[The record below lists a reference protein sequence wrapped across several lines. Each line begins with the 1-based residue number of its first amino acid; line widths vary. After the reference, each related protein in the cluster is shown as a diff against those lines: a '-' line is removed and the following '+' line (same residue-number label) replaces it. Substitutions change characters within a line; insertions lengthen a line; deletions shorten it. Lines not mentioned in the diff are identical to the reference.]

1 MAYTNG
7 SPIRKMLVDEVI
19 HPVHDYRI
27 LPKDYKLAEL
37 TQSLN
42 QDFDADSLAMLNDAS
57 PETVFFVNDG
67 GKHIVCS
74 PTSTKEIQA
83 DGTII
88 PWVST
93 IDEKG
98 EAFGIKCVFE
108 GNVITS
114 AKLVKMDS
122 PYVKVAKGYM
132 EVRTNQNPIK
142 LTTQVMKPVEVGDTI
157 LGFEYVEEET
167 ECTLP
172 PIEPIVHYPKSLLF
186 TSPTPFTIT
195 TVQTETETPG
205 WYGDGDLEVGVNGV
219 DFTDIT
225 EINTPFTIESEFNF
239 DLGSHA
245 LFIRGVG
252 NSTLNNTKF
261 KCSGNNVVLQG
272 YLSAVLDWTEEATT
286 IGEGAYVGVFSGS
299 SAYTDCSGL
308 IMPSVLSEGALAG
321 AFSGCSNLTIAPDLP
336 AVELYEEC
344 YAEMFSG
351 CASLIKS
358 PKLKAVTLEPY
369 CYSGMFSECANLI
382 MPPALPATTLAEGC
396 YAGMFLGCTSL
407 TTSPKLSAET
417 LEPLCYQSMFNGCA
431 SLINVNSFTPTTMAQ
446 SACSSMFA
454 GCSKLTSFPDLTCT
468 SLAKACY
475 AGMFQECTSLMIAPA
490 LPATTL
496 AVECYNEMFK
506 GCTSIGTPAALPAT
520 SYPEGC
526 YHSMFEGCTGIVWQS
541 GTKGTSYR
549 IPVTGTGDAPGTN
562 AFTDMFKGNTFVSGA
577 GMPES
582 GIPTVNTDYYY
593 SDFVIFKGGE
603 PFALTLS
610 SQFIYSVD
618 DGVNWTVG
626 YDVAIPSNANN
637 EIWVKHNPAATYN
650 RFRFANNTTI
660 TITGDKVGIDG
671 KLVDL
676 VGPEIQCAYLFE
688 GQTGLTDIS
697 KLIFPS
703 YTRPQCYMGMFKG
716 TSVDMPATLP
726 ATQLA
731 TNCYVSMFEDCVGIS
746 WSDKGQEYTVG
757 VTGGDQS
764 AVKNMFKGCSTT
776 PTSTMP
782 ADGTPVLGETYY
794 IEMRLFIMTSE
805 KPFTLYAPPVHRV
818 NHTLFEYS
826 LDDGKTWLNLL
837 TNTDNIQAGSL
848 NNGSYGICFRGIGT
862 TLYTSTGISSVYPFF
877 QLDTSNTEKVYISGY
892 LDALLN
898 YKKPP
903 TSLEP
908 RCFCGVIGR
917 LSSSVWINPLQK
929 FTIDGDNFKM
939 PNVEEV
945 PEYAYYCAFSNYVNV
960 QGTLILPSSK
970 IGDYGYSRMFE
981 DSRDTTRNNTT
992 INAVI
997 IKGSEFGAHAMEWM
1011 FYHCKRINSCD
1022 MNEYILSAG
1031 EKCFYYSFGY
1041 TTLLNFN
1048 ENAQTTIITDNTN
1061 INISAFT
1068 YMFMNA
1074 TSLQDLSNLI
1084 FIVGESNKMVFP
1096 FTSLCQG
1103 AKDLKTPFTIIG
1115 MDANTLMCENQF
1127 NRTFASTS
1135 ISEPLD
1141 LPMMNLSNSCYYY
1154 MYSGCKQITYCPE
1167 LPATVSKAGC
1177 YSGMFN
1183 GTSVT
1188 EGIDIKFSNISS
1200 SNKGINSMFAYTPI
1214 TTMCTYKGEKQL
1226 NKNCVGENM
1235 YSYCPN
1241 LTNDSLSD
1249 YDIQDLDS
1257 YMFRGSTGIT
1267 SIEGIEC
1274 YISMGCFQECT
1285 GLTSVNI
1292 PNVGIDKYSFMGCT
1306 NLIEANVGRG
1316 NANAFSGCTS
1326 LKTLTINDGYNAST
1340 NLFISCEYMCNNCT
1354 SLEEVKLLGPH
1365 NYNMY
1370 NPNYAFNGCVNLK
1383 RITLAPGLKLQFY
1396 VGKYTNTA
1404 NNIFEGCVSLE
1415 SLPELTMYKSDPNVT
1430 ALTCKNLFDSCT
1442 QIKLVGPDYPG
1453 AIPYRIPSDGTNYE
1467 EAATFANAFK
1477 GCTFDPSSLVPSDT
1491 GTIEKNTTYY
1501 YVIE

>member
-7 SPIRKMLVDEVI
+7 NPIRKMLVDEVI

-27 LPKDYKLAEL
+27 LPKDYRLAEL

-42 QDFDADSLAMLNDAS
+42 QDFDADSLAILNDAS

-74 PTSTKEIQA
+74 PTNTKEIQA

-108 GNVITS
+108 DNTITS
-114 AKLVKMDS
+114 AKLIKMDS

-157 LGFEYVEEET
+157 LGFEYIEEET

-195 TVQTETETPG
+195 TAQTETETPG

-351 CASLIKS
+351 CTSLIKP

-382 MPPALPATTLAEGC
+382 MPPTLPATTLAEGC

-417 LEPLCYQSMFNGCA
+417 LEPLCYQSMFDGCA

-475 AGMFQECTSLMIAPA
+475 AGMFQECTSLMIVPA
-490 LPATTL
+490 LPAATL

-526 YHSMFEGCTGIVWQS
+526 YQSMFEGCTGIVWQS

-593 SDFVIFKGGE
+593 SDFVIFKGEE

-626 YDVAIPSNANN
+626 YDEAIPSNANN

-731 TNCYVSMFEDCVGIS
+731 INCYVSMFEDCVGIS

-757 VTGGDQS
+757 VIGGDQG

-794 IEMRLFIMTSE
+794 IEQKSLIFACTSN
-805 KPFTLYAPPVHRV
+805 FTLKIYKDYGSTLGTGSDGIIEYSTPDTNGGWVNIAQVGYTLNSVKDPSDNMYYIYLRGVGGTTLAANGITNIRTKTMINEIKIIGEITTLLDYKTNYADGQGVFGEKTFKGLFDNFNPTMNTIINCSELDLMT
-818 NHTLFEYS
+818 NHTPADNMYYLLFERTFIKNLNFTGYS
-826 LDDGKTWLNLL
+826 GTVPVGYCGYMFSSCSLSNCNIELPSVSLSESCYDSMFTGAKPSSSNLPTEL
-837 TNTDNIQAGSL
+837 PALIVSKSAYRSMFAKSNITSFPVIKCAEIKENGCGYMFNECSQVEGTLDNIFTNDNIPIGTEGCRNMFYKCTKIDNLMNIKQKFSTIDNYGLMRFYYGCTNIKCEVPEDYFPDTSRSYAFAEMFYGTGVTKVNSFTTNDSSGRYVF
-848 NNGSYGICFRGIGT
+848 NNTFASCKQLTEVGDITINKAWTYMFTGSYGSGGT
-862 TLYTSTGISSVYPFF
+862 FEDCTALTKVGDITLTATTNLENTFAQMFLKCKALTEVGTITIKTTSSDCQCKSMFSRTFESCI
-877 QLDTSNTEKVYISGY
+877 
-892 LDALLN
+892 ALAN
-898 YKKPP
+898 APIIKF
-903 TSLEP
+903 E
-908 RCFCGVIGR
+908 G
-917 LSSSVWINPLQK
+917 K
-929 FTIDGDNFKM
+929 FTTGYTGDTTQMFNSTFNKTAITTGLDITSDDCAYVEYNCGRYGNPYPNTQLQIICPGGDNEITIPKDM
-939 PNVEEV
+939 D
-945 PEYAYYCAFSNYVNV
+945 
-960 QGTLILPSSK
+960 LPQF
-970 IGDYGYSRMFE
+970 IGI
-981 DSRDTTRNNTT
+981 TT
-992 INAVI
+992 INYIPSINCNNHAVS
-997 IKGSEFGAHAMEWM
+997 IK
-1011 FYHCKRINSCD
+1011 
-1022 MNEYILSAG
+1022 
-1031 EKCFYYSFGY
+1031 
-1041 TTLLNFN
+1041 
-1048 ENAQTTIITDNTN
+1048 
-1061 INISAFT
+1061 
-1068 YMFMNA
+1068 YMFQN
-1074 TSLQDLSNLI
+1074 
-1084 FIVGESNKMVFP
+1084 
-1096 FTSLCQG
+1096 
-1103 AKDLKTPFTIIG
+1103 
-1115 MDANTLMCENQF
+1115 
-1127 NRTFASTS
+1127 
-1135 ISEPLD
+1135 
-1141 LPMMNLSNSCYYY
+1141 
-1154 MYSGCKQITYCPE
+1154 
-1167 LPATVSKAGC
+1167 
-1177 YSGMFN
+1177 
-1183 GTSVT
+1183 
-1188 EGIDIKFSNISS
+1188 
-1200 SNKGINSMFAYTPI
+1200 
-1214 TTMCTYKGEKQL
+1214 
-1226 NKNCVGENM
+1226 
-1235 YSYCPN
+1235 
-1241 LTNDSLSD
+1241 
-1249 YDIQDLDS
+1249 
-1257 YMFRGSTGIT
+1257 
-1267 SIEGIEC
+1267 
-1274 YISMGCFQECT
+1274 
-1285 GLTSVNI
+1285 
-1292 PNVGIDKYSFMGCT
+1292 
-1306 NLIEANVGRG
+1306 
-1316 NANAFSGCTS
+1316 
-1326 LKTLTINDGYNAST
+1326 
-1340 NLFISCEYMCNNCT
+1340 
-1354 SLEEVKLLGPH
+1354 
-1365 NYNMY
+1365 
-1370 NPNYAFNGCVNLK
+1370 
-1383 RITLAPGLKLQFY
+1383 
-1396 VGKYTNTA
+1396 
-1404 NNIFEGCVSLE
+1404 
-1415 SLPELTMYKSDPNVT
+1415 
-1430 ALTCKNLFDSCT
+1430 CT
-1442 QIKLVGPDYPG
+1442 QIKWVNETYPG
-1453 AIPYRIPSDGTNYE
+1453 AIPFRIYNHKNGWFNATNMFE
-1467 EAATFANAFK
+1467 
-1477 GCTFDPSSLVPSDT
+1477 GCTFDATSTLDSTT
-1491 GTIEKNTTYY
+1491 GTPEPNVTYY